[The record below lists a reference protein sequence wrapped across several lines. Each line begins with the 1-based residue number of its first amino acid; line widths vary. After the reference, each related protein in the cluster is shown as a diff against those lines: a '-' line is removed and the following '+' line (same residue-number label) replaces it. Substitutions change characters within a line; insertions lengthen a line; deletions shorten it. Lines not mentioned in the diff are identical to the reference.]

1 MPRRKG
7 FDINKWRPNCKCRH
21 NHEEHDPNYL
31 SCSSSGCYGFE
42 SDFWCINC
50 ESSWQ
55 DHETLVCTESER
67 LGEGR
72 PIGAEWLPMADN
84 KELQHAV
91 LKSIPVKD
99 NVKELAGFIDLTDAE
114 KLEEE
119 EVKEKMCSEDRLI
132 QLNDP
137 NSAIDINL
145 MVKGKKSYA
154 PKQDLKRPEKSI
166 KLMQKK
172 GLIKK

>member
-1 MPRRKG
+1 
-7 FDINKWRPNCKCRH
+7 
-21 NHEEHDPNYL
+21 
-31 SCSSSGCYGFE
+31 
-42 SDFWCINC
+42 
-50 ESSWQ
+50 
-55 DHETLVCTESER
+55 
-67 LGEGR
+67 
-72 PIGAEWLPMADN
+72 MADN